1 MDCLRFCLIY
11 CWLNTNQMEVKILS
25 ATIQYEAGFVEKLW
39 QRFSARRWRTG
50 KAIPFSHEI
59 EVIQL
64 KLRDQA
70 RYDKLL
76 QSHGG
81 LLNIPSRKLLILS
94 LLEPFTYR
102 LTHEVMF
109 CGLVVLFA
117 MINVLLCL
125 QIQLTYSDPGSSVTT
140 TPISCSDQRCSWG
153 VQSSNSCSSAQN
165 NICAYTFQYGDG
177 SCTSGFFVS
186 GVLHVFFLHHLNS
199 DEPKAQASY

>member
-1 MDCLRFCLIY
+1 
-11 CWLNTNQMEVKILS
+11 
-25 ATIQYEAGFVEKLW
+25 
-39 QRFSARRWRTG
+39 

-59 EVIQL
+59 EIIQL

-94 LLEPFTYR
+94 LL
-102 LTHEVMF
+102 
-109 CGLVVLFA
+109 GDVLWVSCA
-117 MINVLLCL
+117 ICNGAPKP
-125 QIQLTYSDPGSSVTT
+125 IQLTYSDPGSSVTT

-177 SCTSGFFVS
+177 SCTSG
-186 GVLHVFFLHHLNS
+186 VFFLHHLNS

>member
-39 QRFSARRWRTG
+39 QRFSARRW
-50 KAIPFSHEI
+50 SLDE
-59 EVIQL
+59 EL
-64 KLRDQA
+64 EKLFP
-70 RYDKLL
+70 L
-76 QSHGG
+76 
-81 LLNIPSRKLLILS
+81 
-94 LLEPFTYR
+94 
-102 LTHEVMF
+102 
-109 CGLVVLFA
+109 
-117 MINVLLCL
+117 
-125 QIQLTYSDPGSSVTT
+125 IQLTYSDPGSSVTT

-186 GVLHVFFLHHLNS
+186 GVLQFDIRLITMTLG
-199 DEPKAQASY
+199 QTY